1 MNIKKIIS
9 VGHIDKR
16 ERGIDLTKHLT
27 PNERVSLLEE
37 LREQTYLTIKH
48 EYPKRLRRVLE
59 VVKRGQYN

>member
-1 MNIKKIIS
+1 MAIKKIIS
-9 VGHIDKR
+9 IGNIQKR

-37 LREQTYLTIKH
+37 LREQTYLAIKH

-59 VVKRGQYN
+59 VAKRPKY